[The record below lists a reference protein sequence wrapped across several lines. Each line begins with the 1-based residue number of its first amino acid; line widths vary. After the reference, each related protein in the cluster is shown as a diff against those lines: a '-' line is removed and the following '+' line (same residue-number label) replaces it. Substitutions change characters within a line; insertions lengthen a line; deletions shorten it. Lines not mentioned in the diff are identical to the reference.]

1 MDTSPL
7 GSWHWQTGRFC
18 GTYEFYSWAS
28 VDPELDLNVCAHY
41 PAKGAPPLAD
51 GIAVGPVGAFV
62 MYQRKIHVIA
72 TKVSQENVALQ
83 WDAQC
88 YLLHISVALTIWLIG
103 MLWVAYVFWAN
114 NTVGQC

>member
-1 MDTSPL
+1 M
-7 GSWHWQTGRFC
+7 
-18 GTYEFYSWAS
+18 
-28 VDPELDLNVCAHY
+28 DPELDLNVCAHY

-83 WDAQC
+83 
-88 YLLHISVALTIWLIG
+88 
-103 MLWVAYVFWAN
+103 
-114 NTVGQC
+114 